1 MPDNPKLDGHIVL
14 DIALPPGAHSSPA
27 VNLPAMDSLSAES
40 AARWRAYIAAHSLAW
55 QPGITRVPARRG
67 GRFGWTRNRNAYPIL
82 TVEDRRW
89 LAFGAGDTKHRTKAE
104 IDAAFRN
111 LPDLVVVSEN
121 EARDATGEIGWLVLP
136 RAAAANLQADDES

>member
-1 MPDNPKLDGHIVL
+1 
-14 DIALPPGAHSSPA
+14 
-27 VNLPAMDSLSAES
+27 MDSLSVES
-40 AARWRAYIAAHSLAW
+40 AARWRAYIGASVLAW

-82 TVEDRRW
+82 TVEDRRR
-89 LAFGAGDTKHRTKAE
+89 LAFGAGDLKHRTRAE

-121 EARDATGEIGWLVLP
+121 ESRDATGEIGWMVLP
-136 RAAAANLQADDES
+136 RIAADLVSGDGDS